1 MLNKF
6 KLIKK
11 RVNYSYS
18 KKNLFLV
25 YKPYHEER
33 LYLKSSFSLEKLLK
47 YYSQSQSTP
56 ISHTS
61 MYARKLH
68 FTSSILRTYPLITIH
83 FLKNKSKFYETQ
95 KTLSFNFTRNR
106 FFPALRTL
114 AGETYLSLS
123 LGLFM
128 KFFSKSKSFMK
139 SKSMYLIL
147 ASFLR
152 KTLLFSSFTTLYFM
166 VSKTPIYLKE
176 MMSTLNDPVVSIYR
190 NPFSDDLIDEKSFQT
205 PFKFSMFLFLNNK
218 AYGKV
223 KVRKRG
229 RLKRKITKR
238 LVLLNRITD

>member
-1 MLNKF
+1 MLRKF

-11 RVNYSYS
+11 RTNQSFS
-18 KKNLFLV
+18 KKKIFLV
-25 YKPYHEER
+25 YKPYHEQCLHVR
-33 LYLKSSFSLEKLLK
+33 NTFILTKLLN
-47 YYSQSQSTP
+47 YYSIELRNNDSSSK
-56 ISHTS
+56 IF
-61 MYARKLH
+61 ARKLH
-68 FTSSILRTYPLITIH
+68 FHNLILRTYPLLTIN
-83 FLKNKSKFYETQ
+83 FLKNKAKFYETQ
-95 KTLSFNFTRNR
+95 KTLSFTFSRNR

-114 AGETYLSLS
+114 QGETYLSLS

-152 KTLLFSSFTTLYFM
+152 KTLLFSSFTTLYFII
-166 VSKTPIYLKE
+166 SKTPVYLKE

-190 NPFSDDLIDEKSFQT
+190 NPFSEDLVDEKSFQT
-205 PFKFSMFLFLNNK
+205 PFRFSMFLFLNNK

>member
-1 MLNKF
+1 MLRKS

-11 RVNYSYS
+11 RTNQFSS
-18 KKNLFLV
+18 KKKIFLV
-25 YKPYHEER
+25 YKPYYEQC
-33 LYLKSSFSLEKLLK
+33 LYISNGITLTKLLN
-47 YYSQSQSTP
+47 YYSIELVNNS
-56 ISHTS
+56 ISS
-61 MYARKLH
+61 SIFARKLH
-68 FTSSILRTYPLITIH
+68 FHNSILRTYPLLTIN
-83 FLKNKSKFYETQ
+83 FLKNKAKFYETQ
-95 KTLSFNFTRNR
+95 KTLSFNFSRNR

-114 AGETYLSLS
+114 QGETYLSLS

-152 KTLLFSSFTTLYFM
+152 KTLLFSSFTTLYFII
-166 VSKTPIYLKE
+166 SKTPVYLKE

-190 NPFSDDLIDEKSFQT
+190 NPFSEDLVDEKSFQT
-205 PFKFSMFLFLNNK
+205 PFRFSMFLFLNNK

>member
-1 MLNKF
+1 MLRKT

-11 RVNYSYS
+11 RTSYFYS

-25 YKPYHEER
+25 YKPYYKHR
-33 LYLKSSFSLEKLLK
+33 IYLQPSLNLSKFVKFHYQVNSSSGFTKNV
-47 YYSQSQSTP
+47 
-56 ISHTS
+56 
-61 MYARKLH
+61 YARKLH
-68 FTSSILRTYPLITIH
+68 FASSVLRTYPLLLINW
-83 FLKNKSKFYETQ
+83 LKNKAKFYETQ
-95 KTLSFNFTRNR
+95 KTLAFNFSRNR
-106 FFPALRTL
+106 FFPTLRTL
-114 AGETYLSLS
+114 KGETYLSLS

-128 KFFSKSKSFMK
+128 KFFSKSKSFMR
-139 SKSMYLIL
+139 SKAMYLIL

-152 KTLLFSSFTTLYFM
+152 KTLLFASFTTLYFII
-166 VSKTPIYLKE
+166 SKTPAYLKE

-190 NPFSDDLIDEKSFQT
+190 NPFSDDLVDEKSLQT

-218 AYGKV
+218 AYGKI

>member
-1 MLNKF
+1 MARKF

-11 RVNYSYS
+11 RIHHSFS
-18 KKNLFLV
+18 KKNLFLI
-25 YKPYHEER
+25 YKPYYER
-33 LYLKSSFSLEKLLK
+33 YAYTRPVFSLPVLSS
-47 YYSQSQSTP
+47 YSSSEFLDDNDLTKTY
-56 ISHTS
+56 S
-61 MYARKLH
+61 RKLH
-68 FTSSILRTYPLITIH
+68 FSSSVLRTYPLLTIN
-83 FLKNKSKFYETQ
+83 FLKNKAKFYETQ
-95 KTLSFNFTRNR
+95 KTLSFNFSRNR

-114 AGETYLSLS
+114 KGETYLSLS

-152 KTLLFSSFTTLYFM
+152 KALLFSSFTTLYFII
-166 VSKTPIYLKE
+166 SKTPVYLKE

-190 NPFSDDLIDEKSFQT
+190 NPFSNDLVDEKTFQT
-205 PFKFSMFLFLNNK
+205 PFRFSMFLFLNNK
-218 AYGKV
+218 AYGKI

-238 LVLLNRITD
+238 LVSLNRITD

>member
-1 MLNKF
+1 MLRKS

-11 RVNYSYS
+11 RINHSFS

-25 YKPYHEER
+25 YKPYYKKYSHIEPVFNLITLSCYYQSERFNDER
-33 LYLKSSFSLEKLLK
+33 LMNI
-47 YYSQSQSTP
+47 YS
-56 ISHTS
+56 
-61 MYARKLH
+61 RKLH
-68 FTSSILRTYPLITIH
+68 FSSSVLRTYPLLTIN
-83 FLKNKSKFYETQ
+83 FLKNKAKFYETQ
-95 KTLSFNFTRNR
+95 KTLSFNFSRNR

-114 AGETYLSLS
+114 EGETYLSLS

-139 SKSMYLIL
+139 SKQMYLIL

-152 KTLLFSSFTTLYFM
+152 KTLLFSSFTTLYFII
-166 VSKTPIYLKE
+166 SKTPVYLKE
-176 MMSTLNDPVVSIYR
+176 MMSTLNDPVASIYR
-190 NPFSDDLIDEKSFQT
+190 NPFSNDLVDEKTFQT

-238 LVLLNRITD
+238 LVSLNRITD